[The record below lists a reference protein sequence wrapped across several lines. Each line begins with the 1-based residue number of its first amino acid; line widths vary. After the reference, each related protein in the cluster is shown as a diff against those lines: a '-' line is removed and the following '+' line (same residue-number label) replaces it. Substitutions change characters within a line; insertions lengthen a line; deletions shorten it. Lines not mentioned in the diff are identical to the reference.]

1 LVNGHRRTSGKG
13 NRIPGCSGLGAVS
26 KQEVGGQRVRDQK
39 TEEFALEI
47 NEKKYPVEKAK
58 GSARKYTET

>member
-1 LVNGHRRTSGKG
+1 M
-13 NRIPGCSGLGAVS
+13 LGIGRSFNAR
-26 KQEVGGQRVRDQK
+26 GQNVRDQK

>member
-1 LVNGHRRTSGKG
+1 
-13 NRIPGCSGLGAVS
+13 LGAVS

>member
-1 LVNGHRRTSGKG
+1 VCHAFGFAPS
-13 NRIPGCSGLGAVS
+13 
-26 KQEVGGQRVRDQK
+26 EVI
-39 TEEFALEI
+39 LEKLKI